1 MVRGDLSWSDH
12 YSHICSR
19 AYCSLYQIRRSF
31 SSVAHISVKKRLYL
45 SVVRS
50 KLSYCSQLWRPHLKK
65 DILLLE
71 RVQRRATK
79 YILSDYTSNYKARLL
94 SLHILPLMYWLELL
108 DILYLVKALKFP
120 SDNMPILR
128 YISFS
133 KSNTRS
139 SCRNRLQHNYC
150 HTSVSRHF
158 YFNHIVRLWNKL
170 APFYRF
176 ISFNSLNQIQSY
188 LSSVGTL

>member
-1 MVRGDLSWSDH
+1 MSLCRWLQTSTYCFWWIWYTSHATGHWFIGLLVQIKLNSRKCAAVRFSLSSTGEPSYSIENVPISVSQSHRDIGVMVRGDLSWSDH

-71 RVQRRATK
+71 RVQRRVTK
-79 YILSDYTSNYKARLL
+79 YI
-94 SLHILPLMYWLELL
+94 
-108 DILYLVKALKFP
+108 
-120 SDNMPILR
+120 
-128 YISFS
+128 
-133 KSNTRS
+133 
-139 SCRNRLQHNYC
+139 
-150 HTSVSRHF
+150 
-158 YFNHIVRLWNKL
+158 
-170 APFYRF
+170 
-176 ISFNSLNQIQSY
+176 
-188 LSSVGTL
+188 G